1 MLLLLLLF
9 SVEELILETEPR
21 VVCQHQAK
29 NVPNAINAKNVNLY
43 TTKMSVEQFQL
54 TFWR

>member
-9 SVEELILETEPR
+9 SVEELIIETEPR

>member
-9 SVEELILETEPR
+9 SVEELIKETEPR
-21 VVCQHQAK
+21 VVCQYQAK
-29 NVPNAINAKNVNLY
+29 IVPNAINAKNVNLY
-43 TTKMSVEQFQL
+43 TTKMSVRKNRL